1 MNPPQTDDA
10 VRTLADRLKTQRRS
24 LDSRSEDEVRDALA
38 VTIDAALEGLGEREG
53 ADLLER
59 LREHLVAEA
68 RERDQRLA
76 AAEAEIRRLQ
86 ADSQRLTKER
96 DEARSRPP
104 APGSGAASSVSV
116 SASSPG
122 LDNLRDMLRK
132 AAEGQDVPAEVP
144 GLTSQDAR
152 LFRLTSALLQ
162 FALNFETGVNN
173 LMMQIQVG
181 QGGDTRLHKHRDRVI
196 KERFRAC
203 LEDRQG
209 SVQALK
215 EALERN
221 SLFLPTLSRGFET
234 ALRRGVPAILAELDP
249 LALAEKN
256 PARFG
261 ETDFKKAWKM
271 FGDIHAELSALPP
284 ADLWERFF
292 DRWFKEQL
300 AEYLKSDAA
309 GR

>member
-1 MNPPQTDDA
+1 MNPPQTDDP
-10 VRTLADRLKTQRRS
+10 VRTLADRLKNQRRS
-24 LDSRSEDEVRDALA
+24 LDSRSEEEVRDALT
-38 VTIDAALEGLGEREG
+38 VTLDAALEGLGEREG

-59 LREHLVAEA
+59 LRDHLVADA

-86 ADSQRLTKER
+86 SDSARLAKER

-104 APGSGAASSVSV
+104 AAGAASTASV

-122 LDNLRDMLRK
+122 LDNLREMLRR
-132 AAEGQDVPAEVP
+132 AAEGQDLPSDVP
-144 GLTSQDAR
+144 GLSPADAR

-162 FALNFETGVNN
+162 FALNFEKGVND

-181 QGGDTRLHKHRDRVI
+181 QGGDTRLHKHREKVI

-209 SVQALK
+209 SVHALK

-221 SLFLPTLSRGFET
+221 SLFLPTLARGFET
-234 ALRRGVPAILAELDP
+234 ALRRGVPAILAEIDP
-249 LALAEKN
+249 LTLAEKN

-300 AEYLKSDAA
+300 AEYLKGDGG